1 MRNQQGRLFE
11 LTEPTYKDLDFWWF
25 VHAYFKSKTGRLV
38 EHGHPREV
46 NMLDKELL
54 KEFMV
59 GINYQYQKGEA
70 HLSFSADWSG
80 FSSMRLIWR

>member
-59 GINYQYQKGEA
+59 GIIINTRKV
-70 HLSFSADWSG
+70 
-80 FSSMRLIWR
+80 RLTFRFQQIGLVRL